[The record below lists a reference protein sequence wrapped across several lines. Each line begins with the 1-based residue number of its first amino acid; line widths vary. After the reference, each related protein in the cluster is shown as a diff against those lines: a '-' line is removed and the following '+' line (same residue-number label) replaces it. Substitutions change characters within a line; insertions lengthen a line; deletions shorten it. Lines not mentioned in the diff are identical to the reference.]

1 MAGNTESLLR
11 SRQMRA
17 SSAVPERRSRRFRQI
32 VLNHLQAERW
42 TLLLAVASTLGTT
55 AMDLLGPWPLKII
68 VDYIL
73 LDRPLPAS
81 LSALAGIFSQQ
92 KVWALL
98 LTAGFMA
105 LIAILGGV
113 FSYAQVYL
121 TSRTGY
127 QLVYRLRTE
136 LFAHLQQLSL
146 SFHHRARRGEL
157 LTRVASDTS
166 TLKEAFSTT
175 ILDFTS
181 EMLTFTGMFIV
192 MFVLNWRLSLIVILS
207 FPILFVIFLHLQRK
221 LKDSVR
227 RQRKKEGRVTS
238 QLSEVLTAML
248 LVQAFGRENYE
259 TRRFRQESAENLEE
273 GIRLARLDAAVT
285 RSVAIVGSVGLT
297 AVVILGALEAL
308 QGNLSP
314 GDVLIFASYV
324 KSIYKPIGKV
334 ARLFTKLNKASVSAR
349 RVAEILDLDPEI
361 QDKPD
366 AIVASG
372 LRGEII
378 FDRVSFAYEEGGYA
392 LRDIS
397 FRLAPGGRLAL
408 VGASGAGKSTIASL
422 ILRLYDPQQGKILID
437 GIDIR
442 EYQRQS
448 LRQQIGL
455 VLQDSI
461 LFGATVRE
469 NISYGH
475 PGTSMAQ
482 IIAAARQAQAHDFIM
497 ALPQGYDT
505 PIGEM
510 GSTLSGGQR
519 QRIAIARAL
528 VKTPPILILDEPTSA
543 LDANSKAMVEE
554 TLEKVHAGKSILMIA
569 HSLESIKT
577 FDHIL
582 VLQDGQIV
590 EQGTHDEL
598 MALRGLYLS
607 TVAQVQKQI

>member
-528 VKTPPILILDEPTSA
+528 VKNPPILILDEPTSA
-543 LDANSKAMVEE
+543 LDASSKAMVEE

-598 MALRGLYLS
+598 MALRGLYLN

>member
-598 MALRGLYLS
+598 MALRGLYLN

>member
-505 PIGEM
+505 AIGEM

-543 LDANSKAMVEE
+543 LDASSKAMVEE

-598 MALRGLYLS
+598 MALRGLYLN

>member
-397 FRLAPGGRLAL
+397 FRLPPGGRLAL

-528 VKTPPILILDEPTSA
+528 VKPPPILILDEPTSA

-598 MALRGLYLS
+598 MALRGLYLN

>member
-505 PIGEM
+505 AIGEM

-598 MALRGLYLS
+598 MALRGLYLN

>member
-505 PIGEM
+505 AIGEM

-528 VKTPPILILDEPTSA
+528 VKNPPILILDEPTSA
-543 LDANSKAMVEE
+543 LDASSKAMVEE

-598 MALRGLYLS
+598 MALRGLYLN